1 MTLGEMK
8 KTEAKQTNQNYKPS
22 GTFERTR
29 QSRPEGSA
37 ISSMSTG
44 SCHGEDQ
51 LHESCVCWR
60 RFEKYWLNDDKQLGL
75 NKGHSGLFP
84 WSIKCCCT
92 SGTLVRPEA
101 GAASSEP

>member
-29 QSRPEGSA
+29 QSRQERSA

-51 LHESCVCWR
+51 LHDSCVCWR
-60 RFEKYWLNDDKQLGL
+60 QLEKLCESHEQTLLGADNL
-75 NKGHSGLFP
+75 QGHVQVASWVMG
-84 WSIKCCCT
+84 
-92 SGTLVRPEA
+92 GEA
-101 GAASSEP
+101 LQIDSRASWYV